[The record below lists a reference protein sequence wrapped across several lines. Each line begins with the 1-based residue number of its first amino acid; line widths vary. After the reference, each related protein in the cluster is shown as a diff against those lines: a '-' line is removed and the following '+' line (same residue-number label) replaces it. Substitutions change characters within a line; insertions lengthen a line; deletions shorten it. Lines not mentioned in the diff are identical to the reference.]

1 VSNDPEDPVKFS
13 LITVNILN
21 IESSYLRTV
30 LHSPHLLQHLH
41 QLSPHLISSSMTSA
55 GAATPSP
62 PNVNR
67 RPRILL
73 GITGSVAAVKGPRL
87 VLRLAR
93 EVKADVK
100 VILTR
105 TVEKYFWKEDKAVAS
120 YDIDSWR
127 EFITA
132 TTSSISSAVVNN
144 VTDSNDEQHD
154 DWRESEGRISL
165 HYSDEEWINYTSLQ
179 DTVLH
184 IDMRNWADICLIA
197 PLSAHTLAK
206 IANGLCDDLLS
217 CCIRAWD
224 FGQISAGKPVILA
237 PAMNTGM
244 WYHPLTKNHI
254 DTIRSFS
261 KDDTGVVIVEPGV
274 KILACGEVGVGALA
288 ELDLIIHAVTDCLMN
303 NRQIAQSEQDVSN
316 TMNCGKFVLAPSSIT
331 SSTASSRKE

>member
-1 VSNDPEDPVKFS
+1 
-13 LITVNILN
+13 
-21 IESSYLRTV
+21 
-30 LHSPHLLQHLH
+30 
-41 QLSPHLISSSMTSA
+41 MTSA

-87 VLRLAR
+87 ALRLAR

-105 TVEKYFWKEDKAVAS
+105 TVEKYFWKVDRAVAT
-120 YDIDSWR
+120 YDIESWR
-127 EFITA
+127 EFSA
-132 TTSSISSAVVNN
+132 ATSSNAAV
-144 VTDSNDEQHD
+144 DNDEQHD

-184 IDMRNWADICLIA
+184 IDIRNWADICLIA

-224 FGQISAGKPVILA
+224 FGQISAGKPVIMA

-254 DTIRSFS
+254 DTISSFS

-331 SSTASSRKE
+331 LLLPPRGKSR

>member
-1 VSNDPEDPVKFS
+1 MQ
-13 LITVNILN
+13 L
-21 IESSYLRTV
+21 
-30 LHSPHLLQHLH
+30 LHNCS
-41 QLSPHLISSSMTSA
+41 T
-55 GAATPSP
+55 
-62 PNVNR
+62 NVNR

-73 GITGSVAAVKGPRL
+73 GITGSVAAVKGPK
-87 VLRLAR
+87 LALLLAK

-105 TVEKYFWKEDKAVAS
+105 TAEKYFWKEDKVVAT

-127 EFITA
+127 EFSA
-132 TTSSISSAVVNN
+132 ATSSNASV
-144 VTDSNDEQHD
+144 DNDEQHG

-165 HYSDEEWINYTSLQ
+165 HYSDEEWTNYTSLQ

-184 IDMRNWADICLIA
+184 IDIRNWADICLIA

-224 FGQISAGKPVILA
+224 FGQQGPQSLSSSGKPVILA

-244 WYHPLTKNHI
+244 WYHPLTQKHLN
-254 DTIRSFS
+254 TISSFS

-274 KILACGEVGVGALA
+274 KTLACGEIGVGALA
-288 ELDLIIHAVTDCLMN
+288 ELDVIIHSMTDCLTN
-303 NRQIAQSEQDVSN
+303 NIRIAQNREEDVSH
-316 TMNCGKFVLAPSSIT
+316 TMNFGNFVSTPYSIA
-331 SSTASSRKE
+331 SSTSSSRKESMKNALLVFAKQRFIEQTSCTCRSSPSSPKLTAPVSPLSI